1 MRRLQILARR
11 WKDESGISSGE
22 YVLVLA
28 FIVVGFIIVTDIL
41 GNTDENAMI
50 GTAGC
55 IEDTSGCSLYA
66 FPANTF
72 PQ

>member
-11 WKDESGISSGE
+11 WNDESGISSGK

-28 FIVVGFIIVTDIL
+28 FIVVGFVIITDIL
-41 GNTDENAMI
+41 SDTDENAKI

-55 IEDTSGCSLYA
+55 IEDTSGCSLYV
-66 FPANTF
+66 FPPNTF
-72 PQ
+72 PR

>member
-28 FIVVGFIIVTDIL
+28 FIAVGFIIVTDIL
-41 GNTDENAMI
+41 GNTDENAVI

-55 IEDTSGCSLYA
+55 IEDASGCSLYA
-66 FPANTF
+66 FPPSIF
-72 PQ
+72 PR

>member
-11 WKDESGISSGE
+11 WNDERGISSGE

-66 FPANTF
+66 FPPSIF
-72 PQ
+72 PR

>member
-1 MRRLQILARR
+1 MRRLQNLARR
-11 WKDESGISSGE
+11 WYDERGIFSGE

-28 FIVVGFIIVTDIL
+28 FIVVGFVIVTYIL
-41 GNTDENAMI
+41 GNMDENIMI

-66 FPANTF
+66 FPPSTF
-72 PQ
+72 PR

>member
-11 WKDESGISSGE
+11 WNDERGISSSE
-22 YVLVLA
+22 YVLVFA

-41 GNTDENAMI
+41 GNMGETAMI

-55 IEDTSGCSLYA
+55 IKVTSGCSPYA
-66 FPANTF
+66 FPDNTF
-72 PQ
+72 PR